1 MRRLLASGGSGVWPG
16 PGRLV
21 AGLLLALGVLGV
33 GSAIEHR
40 ASGGATSTADKRC
53 SPPRRQFAVYYL
65 GASFAGYPFRAA
77 VRKCP
82 YSTDPSDNVTVLY
95 GDCNASDGG
104 CLAPIEVVSGP
115 LCQGDLN
122 HASRVGPQPHRF
134 RIRGVPAAVFDSSL
148 NGSSVEVEVYTGH
161 TAVAVTTAG
170 VGHAMNAARAI
181 ELAPPALQRPPTGAG
196 LRRLSGA
203 KALPRRPPP
212 LPAPVGYSLKPRPPC
227 H

>member
-1 MRRLLASGGSGVWPG
+1 MKILSPNPHLHTHHYGVKERDCSLSYDILTEYSNHRSVGQSGGG
-16 PGRLV
+16 
-21 AGLLLALGVLGV
+21 
-33 GSAIEHR
+33 
-40 ASGGATSTADKRC
+40 
-53 SPPRRQFAVYYL
+53 
-65 GASFAGYPFRAA
+65 
-77 VRKCP
+77 
-82 YSTDPSDNVTVLY
+82 
-95 GDCNASDGG
+95 
-104 CLAPIEVVSGP
+104 
-115 LCQGDLN
+115 
-122 HASRVGPQPHRF
+122 PHRF